1 MVGLL
6 AQVIMSED
14 TFEFELPKVGIIRG
28 VKPRDI
34 EVIGDKIVNIR
45 VRPNPYSNTYTMEQL
60 ETAADVAEKFG
71 SGKVHIS
78 PRHNL
83 EIPEIKNS
91 MLTEALKQLF
101 ASGLQAGGTGT
112 SVRNIFTCSDY
123 CPNKVRSVREL
134 GGMVSELFGDFPLP
148 NKLDISF
155 AACPSGCSRPYNV
168 DIGVVGVAELEV
180 DGDRCIDDCKMCIEA
195 CPVEGAIT
203 LEGGLNIDSE
213 KCVKCARCA
222 GACSTGAIRVANT
235 AFKVLVGGKEG
246 RSVIFGEEYSGFAGG
261 YEVIEIIDMVIKQYQ
276 KLAEEK
282 YRKKY
287 ERVGEVIQ
295 RLGSLEAFMHN

>member
-1 MVGLL
+1 
-6 AQVIMSED
+6 MSED

-45 VRPNPYSNTYTMEQL
+45 VRAKPYSNTYTVEQL

-71 SGKVHIS
+71 SGKIHIS

-83 EIPEIKNS
+83 EIPEVKNS

-123 CPNKVRSVREL
+123 CSNKVRSVREL
-134 GGMVSELFGDFPLP
+134 GGVVSELFGDLPLP
-148 NKLDISF
+148 NKFAISF

-168 DIGVVGVAELEV
+168 DIGIVGLAELEV
-180 DGDRCIDDCKMCIEA
+180 DGDRCIDDCKKCIEA

-203 LEGGLNIDSE
+203 LEDGLNIGSE

-222 GACSTGAIRVANT
+222 GACSAGAIKVANT

-246 RSVIFGEEYSGFAGG
+246 RSVIFGKEYSGFAGD
-261 YEVIEIIDMVIKQYQ
+261 YEVIEIIDKAIKQYK
-276 KLAEEK
+276 KLAEK
-282 YRKKY
+282 RDRKKY
-287 ERVGEVIQ
+287 ERIGEIIQ
-295 RLGSLEAFMHN
+295 RLGSLEAFMNS